1 MKERVGEKEA
11 EILEGHVLLLMDP
24 EMTGQME
31 TSIADDK
38 MCAEAAVE
46 KICDYYKET
55 GKLPRTS
62 GCSPDDFMLVFDA
75 IHTAHPNAQILYLA
89 YSAVTT

>member
-1 MKERVGEKEA
+1 MADDMKERVGEKEA

-46 KICDYYKET
+46 KICRCF
-55 GKLPRTS
+55 LLLMMR
-62 GCSPDDFMLVFDA
+62 CSSREQQTYV
-75 IHTAHPNAQILYLA
+75 I
-89 YSAVTT
+89 